1 MKHIKLIKSDQDHE
15 QALARLMAL
24 MEIDPEPNSIE
35 SDEIDVLA
43 VLIEKYEEEA
53 FPIEQP
59 DPIEAIKFRMDQQ
72 GLTNKDLV
80 PYIGSA
86 PKVSEVLNRKRNLSL
101 NMIRKL
107 SQGLGISADILI
119 KSSEQKSA
127 CEAEI
132 DWYAFPLAQMRKRGY
147 FEGFSGT
154 LGELKEY
161 AAENITM
168 FLSSVKS
175 GLELQPALLRSSANL
190 NCNDKE
196 VDPYA
201 LWAWQVRVLQRAKE
215 NTLQTNYKVG
225 SVTLEWM
232 QKLARLS
239 WSAQGP
245 LLAVEYLNRNGIHLI
260 IEQHLPKTYLD
271 GAVCLTPNGNPVV
284 AITLRYDR
292 LDSFWFSLMHE
303 LAHIALHLDHSE
315 TWYLDDLDSLGGSEI
330 EQEADALAREALIPS
345 DVWKTQTLIDADSV
359 RQLSQKLEIS
369 PCIISGRI
377 RHESG
382 NHSMF
387 GQLFRDK
394 VRHHFS

>member
-1 MKHIKLIKSDQDHE
+1 MNHIKLIKSEQDHE

-24 MEIDPEPNSIE
+24 MEVDPEPNSIE

-43 VLIEKYEEEA
+43 VLIDKYEEEV

-59 DPIEAIKFRMDQQ
+59 DPVEAIKFRMEQQ

-86 PKVSEVLNRKRNLSL
+86 PKVSEILNRKRSLSL

-107 SQGLGISADILI
+107 NQGLGISADILI
-119 KSSEQKSA
+119 KSTEQKRA
-127 CEAEI
+127 CEAKI
-132 DWYAFPLAQMRKRGY
+132 DWHAFPLAEMRKRGY
-147 FEGFSGT
+147 FEGFTGS
-154 LGELKEY
+154 LNELKEY
-161 AAENITM
+161 AAEKLTM

-196 VDPYA
+196 ADPYS
-201 LWAWQVRVLQRAKE
+201 LWAWQVRVLQKADE
-215 NTLQTNYKVG
+215 EVLPNNYKPGTVN
-225 SVTLEWM
+225 LKWM

-239 WSAQGP
+239 WSSQGAK
-245 LLAVEYLNRNGIHLI
+245 LAVEYLNRSGIHLI
-260 IEQHLPKTYLD
+260 IEPHLPKTYLD
-271 GAVCLTPNGNPVV
+271 GAVCNTPNGNPVV
-284 AITLRYDR
+284 ALTLRYDR

-315 TWYLDDLDSLGGSEI
+315 IWYLDDLDSLGGSET

-345 DVWKTQTLIDADSV
+345 VVWETQILIDADSV
-359 RQLSQKLEIS
+359 RQLSQQLEIS
-369 PCIISGRI
+369 PCIIAGRT

-387 GQLFRDK
+387 GSLFRDK
-394 VRHHFS
+394 VKFLFS